1 MSTFAAAVFFVQR
14 IVLSR
19 ECVNICAISYKLCQ
33 MGRILLASIDYPA
46 SITSSTA
53 CSLSSASSA
62 SSCCCFC
69 HYFELLLLRLLSAV
83 NLHRN
88 RINLYISHWLLI
100 TVALSSSLSLSAS
113 PSLLLYS
120 LAFLLYVSPA
130 CLSPSTLSL
139 SFSATL
145 NVWQIT
151 PRICQI
157 QIDEVRSKISKQRQL
172 ALSRVARADK
182 FLLGGGD
189 KIRKPKTITRNYFQ
203 TRLQSLLKFRNL
215 N

>member
-1 MSTFAAAVFFVQR
+1 MPNGTNSSRFYWSPCIFFFF
-14 IVLSR
+14 
-19 ECVNICAISYKLCQ
+19 CFLC
-33 MGRILLASIDYPA
+33 
-46 SITSSTA
+46 
-53 CSLSSASSA
+53 
-62 SSCCCFC
+62 F
-69 HYFELLLLRLLSAV
+69 FLLL
-83 NLHRN
+83 
-88 RINLYISHWLLI
+88 
-100 TVALSSSLSLSAS
+100 SLSLLWIVVVEAVVSCKSSQESHKSLHLSLALNNCRTLFLSLCFSFSMPS
-113 PSLLLYS
+113 PSYSMYLLLVS
-120 LAFLLYVSPA
+120 LPVH
-130 CLSPSTLSL
+130 SL

-215 N
+215 NWKRENEVGKRLSFSLFFFCLPYSFKFLYYTNYIYS